1 MPDAA
6 KVDSTKKEGAPDA
19 TAAVPTV
26 KDIAETLKSANP
38 GSEKDVRA
46 LIEQNPQKFAPL
58 LSMNQNELEELDAL
72 LKETQLPSGDKPA
85 APAPEGKPADQQPS
99 QGAAPAAPAAGAQ
112 ATPDEELTIK
122 VKKSDLG
129 TYLTGRTAEEAIHEL
144 IKGKRN
150 ADETIRFFKEKSMP
164 TLEKTANS
172 LMATNQ
178 ALKAEVEELKKKQA
192 PAPQGAAP
200 AAPAVGTKP
209 DGAPAPAAL
218 PNVDEFLKEV
228 DLFDPESHKK
238 VSEYLKTLASQN
250 SALANEINQ
259 LKTAPA
265 PQATPAGPQPQPQA
279 QQGLPEEAR
288 SELEQI
294 RLLQQNPE
302 YSGVF
307 SSKMDI
313 EQLDRA
319 YASWVERLGRHLGIT
334 NIYTPEGRF
343 RPDIIS
349 TVTAY
354 MDPASTEGQTIR
366 NLVEQVN
373 DKPPEDL
380 HVLSRIYRIR
390 NIRNEYA
397 RRDSSG
403 AVVPISYEE
412 AARLA
417 RSLVPEIFTNTDPV
431 LARQQERDA
440 INRGAENRQKT
451 FAPEVPAARAA
462 QEPDVS
468 QIQLEEFN
476 ILMKKPRK
484 EYNAQENELV
494 RKVMKD
500 LAKMSDQEIEDW
512 FKSPGG

>member
-1 MPDAA
+1 
-6 KVDSTKKEGAPDA
+6 
-19 TAAVPTV
+19 
-26 KDIAETLKSANP
+26 
-38 GSEKDVRA
+38 
-46 LIEQNPQKFAPL
+46 
-58 LSMNQNELEELDAL
+58 
-72 LKETQLPSGDKPA
+72 
-85 APAPEGKPADQQPS
+85 
-99 QGAAPAAPAAGAQ
+99 
-112 ATPDEELTIK
+112 
-122 VKKSDLG
+122 
-129 TYLTGRTAEEAIHEL
+129 
-144 IKGKRN
+144 
-150 ADETIRFFKEKSMP
+150 
-164 TLEKTANS
+164 
-172 LMATNQ
+172 
-178 ALKAEVEELKKKQA
+178 
-192 PAPQGAAP
+192 
-200 AAPAVGTKP
+200 
-209 DGAPAPAAL
+209 
-218 PNVDEFLKEV
+218 
-228 DLFDPESHKK
+228 
-238 VSEYLKTLASQN
+238 
-250 SALANEINQ
+250 
-259 LKTAPA
+259 
-265 PQATPAGPQPQPQA
+265 
-279 QQGLPEEAR
+279 
-288 SELEQI
+288 
-294 RLLQQNPE
+294 
-302 YSGVF
+302 
-307 SSKMDI
+307 
-313 EQLDRA
+313 
-319 YASWVERLGRHLGIT
+319 
-334 NIYTPEGRF
+334 
-343 RPDIIS
+343 
-349 TVTAY
+349 